1 MLESIHSPEQLKGMT
16 LKELNDLAAEIREKL
31 LETVSSNGGH
41 LSSNLGVVELTIALH
56 VVYDCPSDKIVF
68 DVGHQAYAH
77 KLLTGRGPRFDTLR
91 KAGGITGFPRIEES
105 PYDAFTTG
113 HASTSLSAAL
123 GMARARDLMGGKH
136 QVVAVV
142 GDGAL
147 TGGMCY
153 EALNDAGEAGTAMV
167 VVLNDNEMSISK
179 NVGALSGHLTALRQS
194 SPYRTFKHAIS
205 VGLDKMP
212 RVGKPILRSMERVR
226 DSLKSLV
233 IDDKFFSALGF
244 EYQGPIDGHDLKRLI
259 RVLRRA
265 KQTGRPVLVHV
276 VTKKGSGYEPAEDS
290 PDLFHG
296 VPPFDVENGKI
307 VKKAGMRNGQA
318 MAAELSALA
327 DSDIRVTAITAAM
340 PGGTGLSI
348 FKERHPDRFFDVG
361 IAEEHAVTMAAGLA
375 VSGMRPFVGIY
386 STFLQR
392 AYDQVLMDVCLQKLP
407 VTFLVDRAGLV
418 GADGVTHQGAFDM
431 GFLRAMP
438 NMVVCSPR
446 DVRDLRR
453 LIRLSL
459 EQDGPM
465 AIRYQ
470 TEADDMGPHMQE
482 NAPLAVGQWELLS
495 AGEDAMILAV
505 GRMVETALN
514 AAIKLVGR
522 GVRCGV
528 IDARFI
534 KPMDEKMLREAA
546 EMHPL
551 LVTLEDGAILGGF
564 GSAVLE
570 KLAEW
575 GVQTDVINLGI
586 PDRFIEQ
593 DTASGQM
600 ADCGLSMPQVV
611 EKVLARVREKRV
623 ASGRAV

>member
-1 MLESIHSPEQLKGMT
+1 MLDTIQSPAQLKGMT
-16 LKELNDLAAEIREKL
+16 LPELRALAAEIREKL
-31 LETVSSNGGH
+31 LRTVSSNGGH
-41 LSSNLGVVELTIALH
+41 LASNLGVVELTIALH
-56 VVYDCPSDKIVF
+56 VVYDCPEDKLVF

-91 KAGGITGFPRIEES
+91 QSGGIAGFPRTDES

-113 HASTSLSAAL
+113 HASTALSAAL
-123 GMARARDLMGGKH
+123 GMARARDLMGAKH
-136 QVVAVV
+136 HVAAVV

-153 EALNDAGEAGTAMV
+153 EALNDAGMSKTAMV
-167 VVLNDNEMSISK
+167 VVLNDNEMSISH

-194 SPYRTFKHAIS
+194 NPYRKLKHAVS

-212 RVGKPILRSMERVR
+212 GVGRPILHGMERVR

-233 IDDKFFSALGF
+233 IDDKFFGALGF
-244 EYQGPIDGHDLKRLI
+244 EYQGPIDGHDLKRMI

-265 KQTGRPVLVHV
+265 KEAQRPVLVHV
-276 VTKKGSGYEPAEDS
+276 VTKKGSGYEPAEES

-296 VPPFDVENGKI
+296 VPPFDVEGGHI
-307 VKKAGMRNGQA
+307 VRKSGLKNGQV

-340 PGGTGLSI
+340 PDGTGLTH

-375 VSGMRPFVGIY
+375 VSGMRPYVAIY

-392 AYDQVLMDVCLQKLP
+392 AYDQMLVDVCLQKLP
-407 VTFLVDRAGLV
+407 VTLMIDRAGLV
-418 GADGVTHQGAFDM
+418 GSDGATHQGAFDM
-431 GFLRAMP
+431 AYLRSMP

-459 EQDGPM
+459 AHDGPM
-465 AIRYQ
+465 AIRYAQ
-470 TEADDMGPHMQE
+470 QADDMGPNMQE
-482 NAPLAVGQWELLS
+482 NEPLEVGRWELLS
-495 AGEDAMILAV
+495 AGDDVMILAV

-514 AAIKLVGR
+514 AAIKLVGK

-534 KPMDEKMLREAA
+534 KPMDEEMLREAA
-546 EMHPL
+546 RRHPL
-551 LVTLEDGAILGGF
+551 LVTLEDGVVMGGF

-570 KLAEW
+570 KLASW
-575 GVQTDVINLGI
+575 GAETAVATLGI

-593 DTASGQM
+593 DTAAGQM
-600 ADCGLSMPQVV
+600 ADCGLSVPQVV
-611 EKVLARVREKRV
+611 EGILARVRAIRG

>member
-1 MLESIHSPEQLKGMT
+1 MLDVIQSPEQLKHMSI
-16 LKELNDLAAEIREKL
+16 KELEVLAAEIREKL
-31 LETVSSNGGH
+31 LQTVSSNGGH

-56 VVYDCPSDKIVF
+56 VVYDCPSDKLVF

-136 QVVAVV
+136 HVVAVV

-153 EALNDAGEAGTAMV
+153 EALNDAGECKTAMV

-194 SPYRTFKHAIS
+194 NPYRRVKHGIS
-205 VGLDKMP
+205 TWLDKMP
-212 RVGKPILRSMERVR
+212 RVGRPILHGMERVR

-233 IDDKFFSALGF
+233 IDDRFFDALGF
-244 EYQGPIDGHDLKRLI
+244 EYQGPIDGHNLSRLI

-265 KQTGRPVLVHV
+265 KQAGRPVLVHV
-276 VTKKGSGYEPAEDS
+276 VTRKGSGYEPAEDS

-296 VPPFDVENGKI
+296 VQPFDIENGQV
-307 VKKAGMRNGQA
+307 VKKSGLKNGQA
-318 MAAELSALA
+318 MASELSIMA
-327 DSDIRVTAITAAM
+327 DSDIRILAITAAM
-340 PGGTGLSI
+340 PIGTGLSI

-375 VSGMRPFVGIY
+375 ISGMRPYVAIY

-407 VTFLVDRAGLV
+407 VTLLIDRAGLV
-418 GADGVTHQGAFDM
+418 GSDGATHQGAYDI

-438 NMVVCSPR
+438 GMVVCSPR
-446 DVRDLRR
+446 DVRDLKR

-459 EQDGPM
+459 EHDGPM
-465 AIRYQ
+465 AIRYAQ
-470 TEADDMGPHMQE
+470 EADDMGPHMQE
-482 NAPLAVGQWELLS
+482 NTPLAVGQWELLS
-495 AGEDAMILAV
+495 AGEDAMILAF

-546 EMHPL
+546 ERHPL
-551 LVTLEDGAILGGF
+551 LVTLEDGAVMGGF

-575 GVQTDVINLGI
+575 GVETTVINLGI

-593 DTASGQM
+593 DTTPGQM
-600 ADCGLSMPQVV
+600 ADCGISVPQVV
-611 EKVLARVREKRV
+611 EKVLARVRAKRA
-623 ASGRAV
+623 ASDRAV

>member
-1 MLESIHSPEQLKGMT
+1 MLESIQSPEQLKGM
-16 LKELNDLAAEIREKL
+16 KIRELDALAAEIREKL
-31 LETVSSNGGH
+31 LQTVSSNGGH

-56 VVYDCPSDKIVF
+56 VVYDCPTDKLIF

-91 KAGGITGFPRIEES
+91 KGGGISGFPRIEES

-113 HASTSLSAAL
+113 HASTALSAAL

-136 QVVAVV
+136 NVVAVV

-153 EALNDAGEAGTAMV
+153 EALNDAGESGTAMV

-179 NVGALSGHLTALRQS
+179 NVGALSGHLTTMCQS
-194 SPYRTFKHAIS
+194 NPYRTVKHAVS
-205 VGLDKMP
+205 VGLDKLP
-212 RVGKPILRSMERVR
+212 HVGKPILRSMERVR

-259 RVLRRA
+259 RVFRRA
-265 KQTGRPVLVHV
+265 KQAGRPVLVHV

-296 VPPFDVENGKI
+296 VPPFDVQNGQI
-307 VKKAGMRNGQA
+307 VKKTGMKNGQA

-340 PGGTGLSI
+340 PIGTGLSI

-361 IAEEHAVTMAAGLA
+361 IAEEHAITMAAGLA

-407 VTFLVDRAGLV
+407 VTLLIDRAGLV
-418 GADGVTHQGAFDM
+418 GPDGVTHQGAYDM
-431 GFLRAMP
+431 AFLRGMP
-438 NMVVCSPR
+438 GMVVCSPR
-446 DVRDLRR
+446 DVRDLKR
-453 LIRLSL
+453 LVRLSL
-459 EQDGPM
+459 EHDGPM
-465 AIRYQ
+465 AIRYAQ
-470 TEADDMGPHMQE
+470 EADDMGPHMQE
-482 NAPLAVGQWELLS
+482 NAPLKVGQWELLS

-534 KPMDEKMLREAA
+534 KPMDEQMLRDAA
-546 EMHPL
+546 TRHPL
-551 LVTLEDGAILGGF
+551 LVTLEDGIVLGGF

-570 KLAEW
+570 KLADC
-575 GVQTDVINLGI
+575 GIQTDVITLGI

-593 DTASGQM
+593 DTAAGQM
-600 ADCGLSMPQVV
+600 ADCGLTMPQVV
-611 EKVLARVREKRV
+611 EKVLARVRAIRG